1 MVIVREHGMSKYV
14 RCSFIK
20 NIMIIDNEVIVNFNH
35 NAKLRCKFG
44 KDAKINEEKT
54 VKNIYS
60 IVDKFMKSGEIV
72 DDNDLFDWIILDNYD
87 DYEVGSYN
95 IDKEIKKE
103 PLNFKTDGPIVGSFH
118 DGKYCINKY
127 TTEMKEYNDSNKDY
141 NEIKN
146 LDFNKPISWARA
158 KEIYEKYK
166 DGTELSFTPD
176 FKKALKKRFGDD
188 V

>member
-14 RCSFIK
+14 RCYLIK

-60 IVDKFMKSGEIV
+60 IVDKFMKSEEIV
-72 DDNDLFDWIILDNYD
+72 DDNDLFDWVILDNYD

-127 TTEMKEYNDSNKDY
+127 TTERKNTTTA
-141 NEIKN
+141 IKITTKSKI
-146 LDFNKPISWARA
+146 LISISLLVGLVQKKSMRHT
-158 KEIYEKYK
+158 KMVQNC
-166 DGTELSFTPD
+166 LSLQTS
-176 FKKALKKRFGDD
+176 
-188 V
+188 